1 MQVKNKEFWLRAF
14 GTLLA
19 LALLVFVLSQQ
30 GWEQIL
36 SAFKKL
42 QIWHILAALA
52 LTLLSRLAI
61 WLRWHILLHSGGT
74 GTRLSQ
80 SLRITLAGLFASNF
94 LPTTIGGDLLRLAGA
109 VQMRIDAATS
119 TASLMVDRLVGMAG
133 MALPLPVGILTLLQA
148 GLPTAGPVIP
158 AANVSI
164 AVLSTK
170 SLWGK
175 FRSFWRE
182 TLTHFQHWTKHPTW
196 LLLSL
201 GFTLL
206 HQVFL
211 YSSIVI
217 LLNGMHQPADWLR
230 IAGVWSL
237 VYFITLLPIS
247 INGYGLQE
255 ISTTLL
261 FTHLAGIST
270 EASAMIALLVRSMQM
285 IASLPGAFFLPS
297 IAAARRNPNDS
308 LPAG

>member
-1 MQVKNKEFWLRAF
+1 MQARNKEFWLRAV
-14 GTLLA
+14 GTLVA
-19 LALLVFVLSQQ
+19 LGLLVFVLSQQ

-36 SAFKKL
+36 SAFKRL
-42 QIWHILAALA
+42 QTWHILAALV

-61 WLRWHILLHSGGT
+61 WLRWHVLLYSAGT
-74 GTRLSQ
+74 GARLSQ
-80 SLRITLAGLFASNF
+80 SLRITFAGLFASNF

-109 VQMRIDAATS
+109 IQTRIDAATS
-119 TASLMVDRLVGMAG
+119 TASLVVDRLVGMAG
-133 MALPLPVGILTLLQA
+133 MALPLPVGILALLRT
-148 GLPTAGPVIP
+148 GLPAAGSAAP

-164 AVLSTK
+164 AALNTGR
-170 SLWGK
+170 LWRK
-175 FRSFWRE
+175 FRSFWHE
-182 TLTHFQHWTKHPTW
+182 TLVHFQHWAHHPAW
-196 LLLSL
+196 LLLAL

-230 IAGVWSL
+230 VAGVWSL

-270 EASAMIALLVRSMQM
+270 EASAMIALLVRSLQM
-285 IASLPGAFFLPS
+285 IASLPGAFFLPA
-297 IAAARRNPNDS
+297 IAAARSSRNDR
-308 LPAG
+308 LPTG